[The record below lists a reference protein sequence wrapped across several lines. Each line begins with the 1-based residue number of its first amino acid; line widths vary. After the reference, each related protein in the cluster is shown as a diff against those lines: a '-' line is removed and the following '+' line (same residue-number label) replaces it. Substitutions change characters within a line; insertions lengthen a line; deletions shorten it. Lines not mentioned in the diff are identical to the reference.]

1 MRPKASSS
9 PTARCTASPP
19 ASGPRTSRRR
29 TAWPAPSRPAL
40 SGSTR
45 TTSTIPQRRSAATS
59 SRGSGETWD
68 ARRWTTI
75 RSSRPCGLDYECGVR
90 NAECGIEG
98 PRSVNEAYICAALRT
113 PVGKHG
119 GALAGVRADD
129 LAAIPI
135 KAVVER
141 SGVDPLVIDD
151 VILGCTN
158 QAGEDNRNVARMAL
172 LLAGLPVEVPGQTV
186 SRLCGSG
193 VQAVA
198 SAAQAIKADEGA
210 VFIAGGVE
218 NMTRAPY
225 VTLKTGEAW
234 SRRAPETADTTVGWR
249 FTNPRLKQDW
259 TISLGETAEV
269 VAQRYKIT
277 RAEQDAFAVESQ
289 RPADAALKACVFT
302 DGLVWFP
309 PPDGTTFAKDEY
321 PRAGTTLESVA
332 KLKPAFRSDGTVT
345 AASSSGINDGAA
357 ALLIMGRS
365 KAVEGGGGRWQ
376 PLARVVAT
384 AVAGVDPSCM
394 GLGPIPATQKV
405 LKRAGLSIEQIDLIE
420 LNEAF
425 AAQAI
430 ACVRELRLDPAKVN
444 IYGGAIALG
453 HPLGA
458 TGARLLTTLVHALR
472 RTQSRYGLCAMCIG
486 VGQGIAMIVER
497 A

>member
-141 SGVDPLVIDD
+141 SGVDPRSIDD

-186 SRLCGSG
+186 NRLCGSG
-193 VQAVA
+193 LQAVA
-198 SAAQAIKADEGA
+198 SAAQAIRSGEGET
-210 VFIAGGVE
+210 FIAGGVE
-218 NMTRAPY
+218 SMTRAPY
-225 VTLKTGEAW
+225 VMLKASEPW
-234 SRRAPETADTTVGWR
+234 SRKAPETADTTVGWR
-249 FTNPRLKQDW
+249 FVNPRMKKEW

-269 VAQRYKIT
+269 VAERYKIT

-289 RPADAALKACVFT
+289 QRAERALKECVFT
-302 DGLVWFP
+302 DELGPGPLP
-309 PPDGTTFAKDEY
+309 AGPSLAEDEE
-321 PRAGTTLESVA
+321 PRARTTMETVA
-332 KLKPAFRSDGTVT
+332 KLKPAFKKDGTVT
-345 AASSSGINDGAA
+345 AASSSGLNDGSA
-357 ALLIMGRS
+357 ALLVTATAS
-365 KAVEGGGGRWQ
+365 K
-376 PLARVVAT
+376 PIARIVTT
-384 AVAGVDPSCM
+384 AVAGVDTTRM
-394 GLGPIPATQKV
+394 GLGPIPATQKA
-405 LKRAGLSIEQIDLIE
+405 LKRAGLTIHQIDL
-420 LNEAF
+420 
-425 AAQAI
+425 
-430 ACVRELRLDPAKVN
+430 
-444 IYGGAIALG
+444 
-453 HPLGA
+453 
-458 TGARLLTTLVHALR
+458 
-472 RTQSRYGLCAMCIG
+472 
-486 VGQGIAMIVER
+486 
-497 A
+497 

>member
-1 MRPKASSS
+1 MN
-9 PTARCTASPP
+9 
-19 ASGPRTSRRR
+19 
-29 TAWPAPSRPAL
+29 
-40 SGSTR
+40 
-45 TTSTIPQRRSAATS
+45 
-59 SRGSGETWD
+59 D
-68 ARRWTTI
+68 
-75 RSSRPCGLDYECGVR
+75 
-90 NAECGIEG
+90 
-98 PRSVNEAYICAALRT
+98 AYICAALRT
-113 PVGKHG
+113 PVGKHAG
-119 GALAGVRADD
+119 SLAGVRADD

-141 SGVDPLVIDD
+141 SGIDPLAIDD

-186 SRLCGSG
+186 NRLCGSG
-193 VQAVA
+193 LQAAA
-198 SAAQAIKADEGA
+198 SAAQAIKAGEGD

-218 NMTRAPY
+218 SMTRAPY
-225 VTLKTGEAW
+225 VTLKSGEPW

-249 FTNPRLKQDW
+249 FTNPRLKKEW

-289 RPADAALKACVFT
+289 RRAEAALKTCVFT
-302 DGLVWFP
+302 DELVP
-309 PPDGTTFAKDEY
+309 VPLPDGTTFARDEY
-321 PRAGTTLESVA
+321 PRAGTTLERVA
-332 KLKPAFRSDGTVT
+332 QLKPAFKQDGTVT

-357 ALLIMGRS
+357 ALLLTG
-365 KAVEGGGGRWQ
+365 EDGGGRGRLT

-394 GLGPIPATQKV
+394 GLGPIPATQKC
-405 LKRAGLSIEQIDLIE
+405 LKRAGLTLEQIDLIE

-430 ACVRELRLDPAKVN
+430 ACIRELRLDPARVN
-444 IYGGAIALG
+444 VYGGAIALG

-472 RTQSRYGLCAMCIG
+472 RTKSRYGLCAMCIG